1 MSALAIGIAAVR
13 RKMDLNDQ
21 MSLETLR
28 NNFEAM
34 IPLPR
39 TIIRAF
45 NSKDSAVSSCVCFR
59 HELSIRKLPIFSRCI
74 ASEVRWSKKHFIIER
89 KLL

>member
-59 HELSIRKLPIFSRCI
+59 HKLSIRKLPMFFRGASRQ
-74 ASEVRWSKKHFIIER
+74 
-89 KLL
+89 KLGGRRNSF